1 MIGRTA
7 LIDIAAVTRRD
18 GLAAGLTAA
27 FDPRDP
33 VPCSPA
39 GRTLVPARL
48 RPAVRSWAVAGVQ
61 VPTAVCRVEIERHD
75 LARSERVE
83 LVRVTRMTPWQH
95 AARTVTGPAL
105 PAPDPVNGSGWP
117 AGLLA
122 VRAGL
127 SRRLLGRALDQLAGR
142 TSDGAP
148 LTERQLVRAEIA
160 EVAIVLETVEA
171 VLAVP
176 PRGSDTDFWH
186 AEIDRADLILARL
199 FGAAGYLDDHPA
211 RALRL
216 VGLLRD
222 VFAPVGFRAVS

>member
-39 GRTLVPARL
+39 GRTLVPTRL
-48 RPAVRSWAVAGVQ
+48 LPAVRSWAVARVQ
-61 VPTAVCRVEIERHD
+61 VPTADCRVEIERHD
-75 LARSERVE
+75 LARSEHVE
-83 LVRVTRMTPWQH
+83 LVRVTPRQP

-171 VLAVP
+171 VLPVP
-176 PRGSDTDFWH
+176 PSGSDTDFWH
-186 AEIDRADLILARL
+186 AEMDRADLTLARL